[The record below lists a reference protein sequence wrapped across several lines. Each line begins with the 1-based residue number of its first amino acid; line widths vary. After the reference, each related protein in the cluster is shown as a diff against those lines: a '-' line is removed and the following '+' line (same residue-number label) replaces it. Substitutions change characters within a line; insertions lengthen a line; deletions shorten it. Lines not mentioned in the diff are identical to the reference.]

1 MKVIGPSNMQSIRVN
16 GRDIIEVPPSKKN
29 DGDVIVAMN
38 PLTWLTPRRTT
49 GGGISFGP
57 GISYYTGEK
66 PVGYA
71 SSFLS
76 RRRICL
82 VEILTPT
89 SSYYTGNN
97 GSYDYEGIQVTSVD
111 RYAEIMEIP
120 FPYMSSKSTIQPGVG
135 IPEIRMTVLG
145 YSHPF
150 LGLAIG
156 EKIRFT
162 HDAGTEPDY
171 VRVVRYPYV
180 LFPLSGY
187 TASDEGRAEKYY
199 YSEAEILED
208 L

>member
-38 PLTWLTPRRTT
+38 PLTWLMPRRTA
-49 GGGISFGP
+49 GGGIAFGP

-66 PVGYA
+66 PTGYN
-71 SSFLS
+71 SVFPTGK
-76 RRRICL
+76 RICL
-82 VEILTPT
+82 VETLTPT
-89 SSYYTGNN
+89 SDYYTGNN
-97 GSYDYEGIQVTSVD
+97 GSYDYKSIQVTSVD
-111 RYAEIMEIP
+111 RQAEIIEIP
-120 FPYMSSKSTIQPGVG
+120 APYMSSVSTIQVGVG
-135 IPEIRMTVLG
+135 VPEIRITVLG
-145 YSHPF
+145 YCDSF
-150 LGLAIG
+150 LGLAVG

-180 LFPLSGY
+180 MFPLSGY
-187 TASDEGRAEKYY
+187 TAADAERAEKYY
-199 YSEAEILED
+199 YSEEALIED